1 MLNWNKEDIERKFG
15 FEGKKYTGV
24 SFISSIL
31 LGSLITVAFYAILY
45 HFYQQDNCSPFVE
58 MFFHGGVA
66 NRSVLPYFIV
76 FLSAW
81 CLAILIIKFLKLK
94 LQSKALKIDIVPSEN
109 SFVLSPDTSS
119 DILLTLL
126 SSVDDPKRF
135 LLFNRI
141 ERSLASL
148 KNIGRASD
156 FIEVFKVQSEN
167 DESYIESSYTTI
179 RGFIW
184 AIPVLGF
191 IGTVLGL
198 SEAIGG
204 FGKVV
209 SQGAELAELKSS
221 LGIVTG
227 GLATAFETTLI
238 ALVASII
245 IQLLLTFLK
254 KQEEDFLDECEDY
267 CHKNI
272 ISKLKIM
279 LVD

>member
-1 MLNWNKEDIERKFG
+1 MLNWNKQDVERKLG
-15 FEGKKYTGV
+15 FNGKKYTGV
-24 SFISSIL
+24 GFMSSFLCGGVIA
-31 LGSLITVAFYAILY
+31 TAFYAGIY
-45 HFYQQDNCSPFVE
+45 YFYQQPNPSPLIE
-58 MFFHGGVA
+58 MFFHGGRE
-66 NRSVLPYFIV
+66 NRSIIPYFIV
-76 FLSAW
+76 FLSSW
-81 CLAILIIKFLKLK
+81 SLAILMIKTLKIK
-94 LQSKALKIDIVPSEN
+94 LQEQCLAIDIVPNDS
-109 SFVLSPDTSS
+109 SFVLSPDTSK
-119 DILLTLL
+119 DIKLKLLEN
-126 SSVDDPKRF
+126 VDNPKQF

-141 ERSLASL
+141 DRSLSTL

-156 FIEVFKVQSEN
+156 FIDVFRVQSEN
-167 DESYIESSYTTI
+167 DESYIESSYTLI

-198 SEAIGG
+198 SQAIGG

-221 LGIVTG
+221 LGLVTG

-245 IQLLLTFLK
+245 IQLLLTFIK
-254 KQEEDFLDECEDY
+254 KREEDFLDNCEDY

-272 ISKLKIM
+272 ISKLKLM
-279 LVD
+279 LTD